1 MHPRGPPLLLA
12 VPARGR
18 LRFRL
23 PHRAAAL
30 PSRTESA
37 SDMNTTSFKTFSA
50 KPAGVP
56 GGIEQK
62 WYVVDAENEV
72 VGRLAARIA
81 TILRGKH
88 KPEYTPHVDT
98 GDFIVVVNADK
109 VRFTGKKETDKQ
121 YFRHTGY
128 MGHERFTPF
137 ATMIAKH
144 PERVIEKA
152 VFGMLP
158 KTTLARTQIR
168 KKLRVFGGAEHPHTA
183 QQPTPL
189 TFSNLEAK

>member
-1 MHPRGPPLLLA
+1 
-12 VPARGR
+12 
-18 LRFRL
+18 
-23 PHRAAAL
+23 
-30 PSRTESA
+30 
-37 SDMNTTSFKTFSA
+37 MNTTSFKTFSA

-56 GGIEQK
+56 GGIDQK

-121 YFRHTGY
+121 YFRHTGFP
-128 MGHERFTPF
+128 GGVKLSSPKEVRQ
-137 ATMIAKH
+137 AK
-144 PERVIEKA
+144 PEFIVENA
-152 VFGMLP
+152 VKGMLP
-158 KTTLARTQIR
+158 RT
-168 KKLRVFGGAEHPHTA
+168 KLGRQMISKLNVYAGPDHPHAA
-183 QQPTPL
+183 QQPEPL
-189 TFSNLEAK
+189 TFER

>member
-1 MHPRGPPLLLA
+1 
-12 VPARGR
+12 
-18 LRFRL
+18 
-23 PHRAAAL
+23 
-30 PSRTESA
+30 
-37 SDMNTTSFKTFSA
+37 MNTTSFKTFSA

-121 YFRHTGY
+121 YFRHTGFP
-128 MGHERFTPF
+128 GGVKLSTP
-137 ATMIAKH
+137 KEVRQSK
-144 PERVIEKA
+144 PEFIVENA
-152 VFGMLP
+152 VKGMLP
-158 KTTLARTQIR
+158 RT
-168 KKLRVFGGAEHPHTA
+168 KLGRAMISKLNVYAGPDHPHAA
-183 QQPTPL
+183 QQPESL
-189 TFSNLEAK
+189 TFER